1 MSSQFG
7 NMRIT
12 RWIAVLMILVGITNT
27 AFSQDSLFQWH
38 GYLQTRFTS
47 DFEKANELS
56 IRRAKLWINGN
67 VPDVSWMTYK
77 VQAVY
82 RSSKDAAI
90 MLQDAYADMQIKS
103 IASVRV
109 GRFKPDFLLQPNQ
122 PDYEIPDLERADVVN
137 NMVFNPKT
145 MARQIGAQI
154 TLNKQKYLPH
164 LSLGIFSENHDVPGD
179 AKNQNLLFT
188 AHVQKAFVESKDL
201 LVSTGAS
208 IGYRYVDSLSM
219 PSISETTTFT
229 GNDLH
234 WGLEGQFQL
243 KKYGLQVE
251 YVQAIVNGNKV
262 WGYYIDNDYY
272 FTNKFQAIAGI
283 EKYADLIP
291 ETNDNA
297 WFGVGGNYF
306 FTERT
311 KLMAE
316 LKSQVAGNKINYQIE
331 IQFQVF
337 FK

>member
-1 MSSQFG
+1 
-7 NMRIT
+7 MRTIKFIT
-12 RWIAVLMILVGITNT
+12 VILFFLVIENHV
-27 AFSQDSLFQWH
+27 FSQDSLFQWH
-38 GYLQTRFTS
+38 GYVQTRLSS
-47 DFEKANELS
+47 DFDKS
-56 IRRAKLWINGN
+56 TDFTIRRAKLWINGS
-67 VPDVSWMTYK
+67 VPDVSWMSYK

-122 PDYEIPDLERADVVN
+122 PDYEIPDLERADVIN
-137 NMVFNPKT
+137 NLVFNPKT

-154 TLNKQKYLPH
+154 TFNKQKYLPR

-188 AHVQKAFVESKDL
+188 AHVQKAFVESKDM

-208 IGYRYVDSLSM
+208 IGYRYVEFLSM
-219 PSISETTTFT
+219 PSISDPTILFT

-251 YVQAIVNGNKV
+251 YVQAIVDGNKV

-297 WFGVGGNYF
+297 WLGVGGNYF

-316 LKSQVAGNKINYQIE
+316 LKSQMAGNRINYQIE

-337 FK
+337 FN